1 MGFLGCTDANFN
13 TYNDGNSGESQN
25 DTFQRYGQYALQFW
39 DYNANHN
46 NDGGDENIIGDEDDR
61 NLYRGPKVFGNQ
73 TTNPVRELYLIND
86 KNAKNPTRTLF
97 RWKIIPDPNRPTGTN
112 CNPQKIGNIF
122 VA

>member
-39 DYNANHN
+39 DYN
-46 NDGGDENIIGDEDDR
+46 GDQDSNESIVGDQDDK
-61 NLYRGPKVFGNQ
+61 NLYRGPKVFENQ